1 MNMLTPILPNDGL
14 YIQLQWESGQILL
27 SISKEG
33 IQRVE
38 KANEDRVISI
48 RGSAQ
53 AIMSLLQGSLK
64 LQQQLRLNELSVT
77 ASFRHILLLES
88 VFFLAKP
95 YDLVH

>member
-1 MNMLTPILPNDGL
+1 MNILKPILPNDGL
-14 YIQLQWESGQILL
+14 YIELQWEGGQVFL

-38 KANEDRVISI
+38 KTNGDRVITI

-88 VFFLAKP
+88 VFFLGKP
-95 YDLVH
+95 YDLVR

>member
-1 MNMLTPILPNDGL
+1 MNMLAPILPNDCL
-14 YIQLQWESGQILL
+14 YIQLQWENEQILL
-27 SISKEG
+27 CISKEG
-33 IQRVE
+33 IRRVE
-38 KANEDRVISI
+38 EVNAERMITI

-53 AIMSLLQGSLK
+53 AVMSLLKGSLK

-88 VFFLAKP
+88 IFFLAKP

>member
-1 MNMLTPILPNDGL
+1 MHMLTPILPNDGL

-77 ASFRHILLLES
+77 ASFHHILLLES
-88 VFFLAKP
+88 IFFLAKP
-95 YDLVH
+95 YDVVH